1 MEFFHQ
7 RLGSHTSVRDLIELS
22 LENSLQHDPYEDDL
36 QSAKTFLISDKESEE
51 TPEWGYHYV
60 DAEILLPRGYKMV
73 IDCVEYQKQD
83 ADGNPMGTSSQ
94 NSVLDA
100 YLYEIEFPRS
110 KITELSANIIAKS
123 MYTLCDIYCNDQ
135 LLLALFVNH

>member
-1 MEFFHQ
+1 
-7 RLGSHTSVRDLIELS
+7 
-22 LENSLQHDPYEDDL
+22 
-36 QSAKTFLISDKESEE
+36 
-51 TPEWGYHYV
+51 
-60 DAEILLPRGYKMV
+60 MV